1 MNLIIRLKIV
11 FKVYKTAV
19 ACIASA
25 KGKGKRGGGG
35 EKKRKKATA
44 EERRHIARITPC
56 FYVQNL
62 DVKC

>member
-11 FKVYKTAV
+11 FKVYRTAV

-35 EKKRKKATA
+35 GEKTEEGDCGGEKA
-44 EERRHIARITPC
+44 
-56 FYVQNL
+56 
-62 DVKC
+62 